1 MNRLIKLANLSYLV
15 LLRQSILMGTSIA
28 LALTTTIFS
37 PSKGYALPT
46 SDKGWYMYGAG
57 SFAGGTLCLLITR
70 NEISLKQANII
81 IRELLSDPDFDS
93 EMRREFNAGLDEIRN
108 SSMSICSGLVNPD

>member
-1 MNRLIKLANLSYLV
+1 
-15 LLRQSILMGTSIA
+15 MGTSIA

-108 SSMSICSGLVNPD
+108 SNMSICSGLVNPDWIGYKDSIS

>member
-1 MNRLIKLANLSYLV
+1 MNRLINLANFSYLV
-15 LLRQSILMGTSIA
+15 LIRQSILIGTSIT
-28 LALTTTIFS
+28 LAITTIFF
-37 PSKGYALPT
+37 PSKGYAIPT

-93 EMRREFNAGLDEIRN
+93 EMRRQFNAGLDEIRN
-108 SSMSICSGLVNPD
+108 SNMSICSGLVNPD